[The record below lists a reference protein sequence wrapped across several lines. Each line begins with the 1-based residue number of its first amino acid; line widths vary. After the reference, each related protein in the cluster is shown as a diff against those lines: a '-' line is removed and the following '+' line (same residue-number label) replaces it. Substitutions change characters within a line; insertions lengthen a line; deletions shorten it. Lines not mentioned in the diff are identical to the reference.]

1 MVYVTFLE
9 RKDDTMKR
17 VLALQFCWDDPP
29 AYLGDI
35 MQEHN
40 IPYETVEVDK
50 NPVPD
55 PTEYDAILAM
65 GGLQHVGEDE
75 KYPYLVDVESM
86 ILKAVK
92 QDIPYLGICLGG
104 QLLAHALGAPV
115 KKHSITP
122 LGFFEVY
129 RTAMGKDD
137 PLFHGLPES
146 MQVFHWHEDTFDI
159 PQEAVQLACNAQT
172 ENQAFRF
179 GHHAYGT
186 QYHIE
191 IIPEMIDLWF
201 HFPEYRQ
208 EIVNALGEDA
218 VDNYVSQKAD
228 IFPLY
233 RQHSRTM
240 FENFL
245 RIAGLL
251 T

>member
-1 MVYVTFLE
+1 
-9 RKDDTMKR
+9 MKR

-29 AYLGDI
+29 GYLGDI

-40 IPYETVEVDK
+40 IHYEIVEVDK
-50 NPVPD
+50 NPTPD
-55 PTEYDAILAM
+55 PTEFDAILAM

-86 ILKAVK
+86 IRKAVK
-92 QDIPYLGICLGG
+92 EEIPYLGICLGG

-122 LGFFEVY
+122 LGFFEVQ
-129 RTAMGKDD
+129 RTAKGNDD

-146 MQVFHWHEDTFDI
+146 VQVFHWHEDTFDI
-159 PQEAVQLACNAQT
+159 PQEAIQLACNTQT
-172 ENQAFRF
+172 ENQAFRY
-179 GHHAYGT
+179 GRHAYGT

-191 IIPEMIDLWF
+191 ITPEMIDTWF

-218 VDNYVSQKAD
+218 VDNYVSQKAN

-233 RQHSRTM
+233 RQHSRIM

-245 RIAGLL
+245 KIAGLFS
-251 T
+251 